1 METKIKPS
9 VETWL
14 CRGYLFLMLALLP
27 LAVHDGFFDITETKT
42 ICFTVPTVVLV
53 LVRLGFTLYRENG
66 LPRRKLTSAE
76 WAALAFCFLCF
87 IASVSGGDF
96 AGSFLGERGRYQGL
110 GMMWLYAALYF
121 AFSGMHVRRQDVL
134 VPLCLGLFLSGAL
147 TVCNHLG
154 WDALGFCSQ
163 LREFDRGRYISTLG
177 NINFAGAYLTLVW
190 PVCAAALLAEKRLW
204 KGVLLGI
211 VCIVGLWAAMAVRS
225 ECAVLGIGAA
235 LVLLPMLAKKE
246 ADALRRYPLLLAG
259 AALSMLAYRAIVY
272 DFGKL
277 LSSLVRHLSEPVLML
292 PLAAVSLAAYF
303 LLRRRSERTLLRV
316 RRVYGFVLLAAFL
329 AAAVL
334 LVLLNTVWS
343 AVPLGGMDEWLRFSD
358 AWGTDRGGVWKYCL
372 SLFGK
377 FPLGKKLIGGGC
389 GVLAALDVKH
399 RYFPD
404 AILDAA
410 HCEYIQLLLNWG
422 VLGLGAYAAWVV
434 LTLCRALRE
443 SGALSFALAAGL
455 LGYGVQALV
464 NIAQSPGISLFF
476 VFLAVLH
483 AQNDAEELTCG

>member
-1 METKIKPS
+1 
-9 VETWL
+9 
-14 CRGYLFLMLALLP
+14 
-27 LAVHDGFFDITETKT
+27 
-42 ICFTVPTVVLV
+42 
-53 LVRLGFTLYRENG
+53 
-66 LPRRKLTSAE
+66 
-76 WAALAFCFLCF
+76 
-87 IASVSGGDF
+87 
-96 AGSFLGERGRYQGL
+96 
-110 GMMWLYAALYF
+110 
-121 AFSGMHVRRQDVL
+121 
-134 VPLCLGLFLSGAL
+134 
-147 TVCNHLG
+147 
-154 WDALGFCSQ
+154 
-163 LREFDRGRYISTLG
+163 
-177 NINFAGAYLTLVW
+177 
-190 PVCAAALLAEKRLW
+190 
-204 KGVLLGI
+204 
-211 VCIVGLWAAMAVRS
+211 
-225 ECAVLGIGAA
+225 
-235 LVLLPMLAKKE
+235 
-246 ADALRRYPLLLAG
+246 
-259 AALSMLAYRAIVY
+259 
-272 DFGKL
+272 
-277 LSSLVRHLSEPVLML
+277 ML

-334 LVLLNTVWS
+334 LVLLNTAWS

-358 AWGTDRGGVWKYCL
+358 SWGTDRGGVWKYCL
-372 SLFGK
+372 SLFGE

-389 GVLAALDVKH
+389 GVLAALDVQH

-410 HCEYIQLLLNWG
+410 HCEYIQLLLN
-422 VLGLGAYAAWVV
+422 WVV